1 MKQFYRILKSEI
13 YKFFHSALFF
23 IHLLVPILGIVVFL
37 VYYMISPWD
46 DLQKVSTYL
55 QVLAMV
61 FPLLIAVIIVI
72 ESEMEAHAGF
82 YQTLQIVP
90 CKKYIVHIAKL
101 VVLLT
106 MGFLSVI
113 LAIMGFGITFRYMGN
128 DIFSIFFYVKAAI
141 LLFCGYIPLYE
152 LQYLISFSLSKGAG
166 IGCGIVGS
174 LLSALLMTG
183 LGDAVWHWLPWSVSA
198 RMCSVLAEFETKGL
212 DFTEWSGA
220 KEGLMFMVVA
230 GILLFV
236 ILLFWGARWETP
248 KCEAE

>member
-1 MKQFYRILKSEI
+1 MKQFLGILRSEI
-13 YKFFHSALFF
+13 FKFFHSKLIF
-23 IHLLVPILGIVVFL
+23 IHLLIPILGIAVFL
-37 VYYMISPWD
+37 AYYMISPWD
-46 DLQKVSTYL
+46 ELQKVSTYL

-61 FPLLIAVIIVI
+61 FPLLIAVIIVMT
-72 ESEMEAHAGF
+72 SEMEAQAGF

-90 CKKYIVHIAKL
+90 CKKHIVHITKL
-101 VVLLT
+101 IVLLT

-113 LAIMGFGITFRYMGN
+113 LAVMGFGIIFQYMGN
-128 DIFSIFFYVKAAI
+128 NSFSIFFYIKAAI

-152 LQYLISFSLSKGAG
+152 LQYLISFSLPKGAG
-166 IGCGIVGS
+166 IGFGIVGS

-183 LGDAVWHWLPWSVSA
+183 LGDAVWHCLPWSVSA

-212 DFTEWSGA
+212 DFMEWSGV

-230 GILLFV
+230 GTLLFA